1 MLKRYTQLIALILSV
16 TISAQFKTIQK
27 TDGNGYKYEVVEND
41 PSNARIY
48 TLDNGLKIYLA
59 QNKDEPR
66 IQTYIP
72 VRTGS
77 NNDPEDNT
85 GLAHYLEHMLFKGTS
100 KIGSYDWETEKVYLQ
115 KISDLYEAHK
125 AEPNADKK
133 AAIYRQIDSISNIA
147 ANYAVANEYD
157 KLISSL
163 GASGTNAHTWFDETV
178 YKNNIPANELEKWMY
193 IESERFSELVLRLF
207 HTELEA
213 VYEEFN
219 RAQDN
224 DFRLIHYA
232 LMKNLFP
239 TSRYG
244 TQTTIGTS
252 EHLKNPSFLALHE
265 YFDEYYVPNN
275 YAIVLVGDFEF
286 DETVQMIDKYFGHFK
301 KGPEPSRYVAQE
313 PALKSIKEIEVFSP
327 SAERL
332 QFAYRVGGAKTQDA
346 KYLRVMDMLLS
357 NSVAGLLD
365 LNINQKQLMQYA
377 GSYPQIMKDY
387 SAHIFNAIPKSGQTL
402 EEARDL
408 ILEQIEKIKK
418 GEFDEWMLEAVINDM
433 KKSEQR
439 SLENMNALATKMY
452 DSFILEQSWA
462 EIVSDL
468 DELSKITKSEI
479 VKFANE
485 NYIDNYVIVYKRQ
498 GENKDLVR
506 VENPGITPV
515 NLNRENESQFYKDF
529 QNFEVKEIEPVFV
542 DFNQSIKREKL
553 KSTDFSFIENTI
565 NDLSSVYYITDMGSD
580 HNKKLSLAIN
590 YLDYLGTNKYSA
602 EEIKKEFYRI
612 GIDYG
617 VGAGSERTFVY
628 INGLQENLEEGIK
641 LFEHLL
647 ADAKADQKAY
657 DSYVDQ
663 ILKSRHD
670 AKTQKSSI
678 QNALNNYVMYGPNSR
693 FRDIV
698 SEEELKAI
706 NPQELVDILKDFL
719 NYEHQIF
726 YYGNDLSTTKKAILN
741 HHNFGSKKP
750 IPSPKVY
757 PQPATDGKVYFAPYE
772 MVQAE
777 ISMRSREGKFDKDLL
792 TASGIFN
799 EYFGSGL
806 SSIVFQE
813 IRESKSL
820 AYSAYTLYSN
830 ARDKNKHNYV
840 MAYIGTQAN
849 KLPEAVDALNDLMN
863 NMPKAENQFQNSKV
877 SALKKISTSRYTK
890 SDIFFYWLSLKDRGI
905 NYDINKDIY
914 KETQNMT
921 MSDLEQF
928 FNENIKGRNFNVGII
943 GDKDNLDW
951 EAVGKMGE
959 VVELTLE
966 ELFGY

>member
-1 MLKRYTQLIALILSV
+1 MINRIALLIVLVLSV
-16 TISAQFKTIQK
+16 STSAQFKTIQK
-27 TDGNGYKYEVVEND
+27 KDANGYNYEVVEND
-41 PSNARIY
+41 PSNTRVY
-48 TLDNGLKIYLA
+48 TLENGLKIYLA

-125 AEPNADKK
+125 AEPNTDKK
-133 AAIYRQIDSISNIA
+133 AEIYRQIDSISNIA

-178 YKNNIPANELEKWMY
+178 YKNNIPSNELEKWMY

-219 RAQDN
+219 RGQDN

-232 LMKNLFP
+232 LMENLFP
-239 TSRYG
+239 TSHYG

-252 EHLKNPSFLALHE
+252 EHLKNPSFLAIHD
-265 YFDEYYVPNN
+265 YFDEYYIPNN
-275 YAIVLVGDFEF
+275 YAIVLVGDLEFEP
-286 DETVQMIDKYFGHFK
+286 TVKMIDKYFGQFK
-301 KGPEPSRYVAQE
+301 KGPEPSRYLANE
-313 PALKSIKEIEVFSP
+313 PPLKSVKEIEVFSP
-327 SAERL
+327 SAERM
-332 QFAYRVGGAKTQDA
+332 QFAYRIGGARTQEA
-346 KYLRVMDMLLS
+346 KYLKVMNMLLS

-408 ILEQIEKIKK
+408 VLDQIEKIKK
-418 GEFDEWMLEAVINDM
+418 GEFDEWMLEAVINDL

-439 SLENMNALATKMY
+439 ALENTDALATRMY
-452 DSFILEQSWA
+452 DSFILEQTWA
-462 EIVSDL
+462 EVVADL
-468 DELSKITKSEI
+468 DELSKITKDDI
-479 VKFANE
+479 VRFANE
-485 NYIDNYVIVYKRQ
+485 HYKDNYIVVYKRQ
-498 GENKDLVR
+498 GENKNLVR

-529 QNFEVKEIEPVFV
+529 QNFKVDEIEPVFI
-542 DFNQSIKREKL
+542 DFNQSIKREKI
-553 KSTDFSFIENTI
+553 KNTDFSFIENTI

-580 HNKKLSLAIN
+580 HNKKLTLAIN
-590 YLDYLGTNKYSA
+590 YLNYLGTNKYTA

-628 INGLQENLEEGIK
+628 INGLQENLEEGIQ

-647 ADAKADQKAY
+647 SDAKADQNAY
-657 DSYVDQ
+657 DKYVDQ
-663 ILKSRHD
+663 ILKSRTD
-670 AKTQKSSI
+670 AKTQKGSI
-678 QNALNNYVMYGPNSR
+678 QNALNNYVMYGPDSK
-693 FRDIV
+693 FRDII
-698 SEEELKAI
+698 SEKELKAT
-706 NPQELVDILKDFL
+706 NPQELVDVLKDFL
-719 NYEHQIF
+719 NYKHQIF
-726 YYGNDLSTTKKAILN
+726 YYGNDLKTTKKAIAKY
-741 HHNFGSKKP
+741 HNFGSGKN
-750 IPSPKVY
+750 IPPAKIY
-757 PQPATDGKVYFAPYE
+757 PQPATDGKVYFTPYE

-777 ISMRSREGKFDKDLL
+777 ISMRAREGKFNKNLL
-792 TASGIFN
+792 TPSGIFN

-820 AYSAYTLYSN
+820 AYSAYTFYSN
-830 ARDKNKHNYV
+830 ARDADKHNYV
-840 MAYIGTQAN
+840 IAYIGTQAN

-905 NYDINKDIY
+905 DYDINKDIY
-914 KETQNMT
+914 SETQKMT
-921 MSDLEQF
+921 MKDLEEF
-928 FNENIKGRNFNVGII
+928 FNENIKGRKFNVGII

-951 EAVGKMGE
+951 EAVNKMGE
-959 VVELTLE
+959 VIELNLE